1 MLMGGFEG
9 KAYLPACEYYWGA
22 EFGLGVV
29 DEPFGCVVA
38 VFWSSG
44 EGMFG
49 YDVRDLLQERVLAV
63 IRLANFDLQYVYNR

>member
-9 KAYLPACEYYWGA
+9 KAYLPACEYDWGV

-49 YDVRDLLQERVLAV
+49 CEAV
-63 IRLANFDLQYVYNR
+63 AD